1 MKNILRVTFFRQY
14 SYAIL
19 LFCLLMFG
27 VCQSQTKALKVIT
40 YNVLYGFHHNTTEHI
55 AVKWLLNEA
64 PDVLVLQELK
74 GYNLDKL
81 QTLALKWGHAY
92 CYLWNR
98 PGSAQPLAIT
108 SKSPITNLETIKI
121 SEKDKGFLVAKT
133 YGITFMN
140 VHLHP
145 NNVLRRKEEATSV
158 ISRYKQ
164 LTEKGEDVIILGDFN
179 AMSPFDQSDISKQIN
194 TRLNRAIEKGKCSDL
209 VAKCTD
215 WDYSVM
221 QSFYDANLSDIVDGY
236 LINKTDL
243 IHKKVYGTFPTM
255 ASININDEETRSQHL
270 HRLDHVLMA
279 NSSRFN
285 IESVRIVQD
294 EITETISDH
303 YPVVV
308 YIEEQK

>member
-1 MKNILRVTFFRQY
+1 MNNRLEVPYCKQTQY
-14 SYAIL
+14 FMI
-19 LFCLLMFG
+19 LFCLMVFG
-27 VCQSQTKALKVIT
+27 TCFSQTKALKVIT

-55 AVKWLLNEA
+55 AVNWLLNEA
-64 PDVLVLQELK
+64 PDVVVLQELK

-81 QTLALKWGHAY
+81 QALSLQWGHAY

-108 SKSPITNLETIKI
+108 SNAPITNLETLKI

-145 NNVLRRKEEATSV
+145 NNVLRRREEAISV

-164 LTEKGEDVIILGDFN
+164 LTENGEDVIILGDFN
-179 AMSPFDQSDISKQIN
+179 AMSPLDQSYISKYLKVYLK
-194 TRLNRAIEKGKCSDL
+194 RRIEKGKCKDL
-209 VAKCTD
+209 INNCTA

-221 QSFYDANLSDIVDGY
+221 QTFYDASLTDVVYNHLMDKNA
-236 LINKTDL
+236 LINSKN
-243 IHKKVYGTFPTM
+243 YGTFPSM
-255 ASININDEETRSQHL
+255 ASININDKKTRSQHL
-270 HRLDHVLMA
+270 HRLDYVLMA
-279 NSSRFN
+279 KNSRFK
-285 IESVRIVQD
+285 IESVKIVQND
-294 EITETISDH
+294 ITETISDH

-308 YIEEQK
+308 LIEEQK